1 MRSQGLADSHRGPDE
16 AVAYESESESR
27 KLDADI
33 RVSRTRTRM
42 SSLGLEYCDL
52 TYRAFGSVRAD
63 AGPAVCGD
71 TLGNPSQLEDREHQ
85 HGRTL
90 QQPCFADW

>member
-63 AGPAVCGD
+63 AGHAVCGD
-71 TLGNPSQLEDREHQ
+71 TLGNPSRHSRQSEDREHQ

-90 QQPCFADW
+90 